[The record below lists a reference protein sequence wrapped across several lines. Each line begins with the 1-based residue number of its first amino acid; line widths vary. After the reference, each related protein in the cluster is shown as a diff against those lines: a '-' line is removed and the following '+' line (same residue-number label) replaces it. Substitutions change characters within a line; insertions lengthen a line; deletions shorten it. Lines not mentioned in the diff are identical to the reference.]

1 MRSKLMVCLAMISL
15 CSAGYAVTLNFDDVP
30 SGTEV
35 AWTYRDRIWFTAFQ
49 ATDHTNSLWGTPR
62 SLPNVLTCM
71 AGATSPRIAFG
82 YFPGGGFDPDPVQ
95 SVFGYFSTQT
105 GAMVRITAYAYEHGN
120 PNPIPVTG
128 VIIGTADGAWENV
141 PVEISTAPD
150 HPFFELDFEPVN
162 SPDDLLGFCADDM
175 TITLVPEP
183 SSLLA
188 LGGGLMGL
196 GLLRRRVNGKQ

>member
-1 MRSKLMVCLAMISL
+1 MRTKLIVCIGVVVL
-15 CSAGYAVTLNFDDVP
+15 CSAGHAVTLTFDEVP
-30 SGTEV
+30 SGTV
-35 AWTYRDRIWFTAFQ
+35 LSYTYHDRIQFARFQ
-49 ATDHTNSLWGTPR
+49 AADHTASLWGPPR
-62 SLPNVLTCM
+62 SGSNVLAVTN
-71 AGATSPRIAFG
+71 TSYNPWIGFG
-82 YFPGGGFDPDPVQ
+82 YFPGGGFHPDPVQ

-188 LGGGLMGL
+188 LAGALMGL
-196 GLLRRRVNGKQ
+196 GGLALRRRRR